1 MVSQRN
7 NTEKFLKKLGYS
19 DKAIKG
25 IHEMPFKTA
34 DQGKANAANDIN
46 NCQLCAPI
54 LLARFRGV
62 NITAITYKEGGFME
76 RLANNMR
83 LAFEKND
90 NITYYKFEAKR
101 HNDTIKTKEHIRNK
115 IYELP
120 NNSIFNFGY
129 NKQINGE
136 DGHIWTLIKSNDKLL
151 LLTGKK
157 NVARIIRWKVFCHEL
172 TIPKKLNY
180 LE

>member
-1 MVSQRN
+1 
-7 NTEKFLKKLGYS
+7 
-19 DKAIKG
+19 
-25 IHEMPFKTA
+25 MPFKLQT
-34 DQGKANAANDIN
+34 KARQMPLTILTTVNFI
-46 NCQLCAPI
+46 LPV

-62 NITAITYKEGGFME
+62 NITAIPYKEGGCME
-76 RLANNMR
+76 RLTNNMQ

-115 IYELP
+115 INELP
-120 NNSIFNFGY
+120 NNSIFHFGY

-136 DGHIWTLIKSNDKLL
+136 DRHIWTLIKSNDKLL